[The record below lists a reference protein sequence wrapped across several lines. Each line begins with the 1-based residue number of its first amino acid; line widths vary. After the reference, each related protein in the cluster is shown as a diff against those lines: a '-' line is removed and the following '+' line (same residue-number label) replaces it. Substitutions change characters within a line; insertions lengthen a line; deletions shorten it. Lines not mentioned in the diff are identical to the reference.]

1 MLISSTR
8 YNLAAVK
15 LHYSI
20 LVRNVLC
27 TTPLTLYFIH
37 LHMLA
42 IKKLTGNT
50 TIFDREIRL
59 MGNRF
64 EIQIVANDPI
74 WANEQIDSAINEIN
88 RVEKLLSAFTEDSII
103 NQINRNAGIKPV
115 YVNAEIFGLIDRA
128 LQISTLTHGTFD
140 ITYAATGKS
149 NTAADYRETATAV
162 KTLKRKLSLTNYTN
176 VVLDAA
182 EQTVYLKNK
191 GMRIGF
197 GAISRGYAADRA
209 KFILQMQGVGSGVIN
224 AGGDLLAWG
233 LQPDNEP
240 WTIAAVDHSQAR
252 QPFAGINISNMA
264 VATSFNT
271 ENMSSDVPAKD
282 INAENGFP
290 VSHIKSV
297 SIITPTA
304 EMADAMATPVISMG
318 VNAGLYLIN
327 KLNQIACII
336 VDDHG
341 RTYTSKDIDKLM

>member
-1 MLISSTR
+1 
-8 YNLAAVK
+8 
-15 LHYSI
+15 
-20 LVRNVLC
+20 
-27 TTPLTLYFIH
+27 
-37 LHMLA
+37 MLA
-42 IKKLTGNT
+42 IKKLTSNP

-64 EIQIVANDPI
+64 EIQLVANNPV
-74 WANEQIDSAINEIN
+74 WANEQIDSAITEIN
-88 RVEKLLSAFTEDSII
+88 RVEKLLSTFTEDSII
-103 NQINRNAGIKPV
+103 NEINRNAGIKPV
-115 YVNAEIFGLIDRA
+115 YVNAEIFGLVDRA
-128 LQISTLTHGTFD
+128 LQISALTHGTFD
-140 ITYAATGKS
+140 ITYAATSKS
-149 NTAADYRETATAV
+149 NTDVDLPEAATTV
-162 KTLKRKLSLTNYTN
+162 KTLKKKLSLTNYTN

-182 EQTVYLKNK
+182 AQTVYLKNK

-209 KFILQMQGVGSGVIN
+209 KFVLQMQGVNSGVIN
-224 AGGDLLAWG
+224 AGGDLLTWG
-233 LQPDNEP
+233 LQADNQP
-240 WTIAAVDHSQAR
+240 WTIATADRSQAK

-271 ENMSSDVPAKD
+271 ENQGSNAMVKD
-282 INAENGFP
+282 INPENGFP

-341 RTYTSKDIDKLM
+341 RAYTSKDIDKLM